1 MSLQNTQATTGGIKK
16 EKTSNLATQL
26 NSQFSEPEVC
36 LLLMFARVN
45 WHYAQQTEASYN
57 ANSCHA
63 IIRDLVGWKKHTKKG
78 RQVSYII

>member
-1 MSLQNTQATTGGIKK
+1 
-16 EKTSNLATQL
+16 
-26 NSQFSEPEVC
+26 
-36 LLLMFARVN
+36 MFARVN

-63 IIRDLVGWKKHTKKG
+63 IIRDLVGWKKHNKKG